1 MHDAVAVGGI
11 QGIGDLNG
19 QIEQFIQRQWM
30 AREVLIE
37 RLALHQLHSDEVLAF
52 GLADLVNGA
61 DVGMVEGRGGAGF
74 LGKALQ
80 CLRVSDEIFGQELH
94 PTAQGK
100 VFGGPDGAHAAGAN
114 AVEHTVMGN
123 LANDAPS

>member
-1 MHDAVAVGGI
+1 MPCVVKECGRRGAEGAV
-11 QGIGDLNG
+11 
-19 QIEQFIQRQWM
+19 
-30 AREVLIE
+30 
-37 RLALHQLHSDEVLAF
+37 
-52 GLADLVNGA
+52 
-61 DVGMVEGRGGAGF
+61 GAGF

-80 CLRVSDEIFGQELH
+80 CLRVSDEIFGQELHRH